1 MSVSVFVPGH
11 ITGFFNIEN
20 HADSLKNGSCGAGF
34 LLSKGVTTTIK
45 DSGND
50 ETSIKINGKIDLRNE
65 TIVREVLSIMDI
77 YDAVDIAQEITLPI
91 GAGYGT
97 SAAAA
102 IGTAMGVNR
111 FLDLDLSP
119 ERCGQIAHLAEVNL
133 GSGLGDVIAELGRGI
148 VLRTRPGAP
157 GIGKITS
164 FDEHDLYVG
173 CRTFGEISTSS
184 VIGDAGYRKVIS
196 QWGLVAMDNFL
207 DSPTVRCFLRQSHD
221 FSRNTGLMS
230 SDVSELVE
238 RLNGED
244 GILGSSMAMLGN
256 TAFAFAHSRDAFESL
271 DIDGLE
277 IYELNNEGIV
287 ND

>member
-20 HADSLKNGSCGAGF
+20 HEDPLKKGSCGAGF

-45 DSGND
+45 DSRND

-65 TIVREVLSIMDI
+65 TIIREVLSIMDI
-77 YDAVDIAQEITLPI
+77 DDIIDISQEIALPI

-97 SAAAA
+97 SASAA
-102 IGTAMGVNR
+102 IGTAMGVNH
-111 FLDLDLSP
+111 FLDLGLSL
-119 ERCGQIAHLAEVNL
+119 ERCGQIAHLAEINL

-157 GIGKITS
+157 GIGEITS
-164 FDEHDLYVG
+164 FDEHDLFVG
-173 CRTFGEISTSS
+173 CKTFGEISTSS
-184 VIGDAGYRKVIS
+184 VIEDDHYKKVIS
-196 QWGLVAMDNFL
+196 DWGLVAKDNFL
-207 DSPTVRCFLRQSHD
+207 NSPTVKCFLRQSSD
-221 FSRNTGLMS
+221 FSLNTGLMS
-230 SDVSELVE
+230 RDVSELVE
-238 RLNGED
+238 RLNDED
-244 GILGSSMAMLGN
+244 EILGSSMAMLGN
-256 TAFAFAHSRDAFESL
+256 TVFAFADSRDNLESL
-271 DIDGLE
+271 DISGLE